1 MRTLRL
7 LLLDES
13 GTETVEWGLMAGLVV
28 GGLVLTLAAIGV
40 WLKSRFESLQAD
52 LGA

>member
-7 LLLDES
+7 LFLDES
-13 GTETVEWGLMAGLVV
+13 GTETVEWGQMAGLVI

-40 WLKSRFESLQAD
+40 WLLARFESLQTD